1 MTDLADLEEQLRAL
15 GRSITIEPPADDLE
29 ERVLDRVLTLDRV
42 VTERPGPF
50 TRAWHWL
57 VQSRRRLVAMI
68 IAAVIIALG
77 LTPPVRA
84 TVLEWLRIGGVVIKT
99 APPAG
104 TSTSQTPQPPPTS
117 GPTMTVAEAQ
127 RLVDFPLSLPQGL
140 GTPARVGV
148 SDDRRVV
155 SMDWGS
161 DASGLHLDQFSG
173 ELSWVFVKRY
183 WEDVTPTVVGG
194 RDAVWLAKSHPI
206 VYVDRQGTER
216 TEQARIA
223 GPALVWQRTVGGSEV
238 TLRLEGN
245 VRLARALAIA
255 ESVR

>member
-1 MTDLADLEEQLRAL
+1 MIELGDLEEQLRAL
-15 GRSITIEPPADDLE
+15 GRSITVDPPADDLAK
-29 ERVLDRVLTLDRV
+29 RVLARVLA
-42 VTERPGPF
+42 ERPGPF
-50 TRAWHWL
+50 ARAWRWL
-57 VQSRRRLVAMI
+57 VRSRRRLVAMI
-68 IAAVIIALG
+68 IAALIIALG

-99 APPAG
+99 APFPATG
-104 TSTSQTPQPPPTS
+104 TSPNPAPPRAS
-117 GPTMTVAEAQ
+117 GPSMAVAEAQ
-127 RLVDFPLSLPQGL
+127 RLVDFPLGLPEEL

-161 DASGLHLDQFSG
+161 GAGQIHLDQFGG

-183 WEDVTPTVVGG
+183 WEDVTPTMVGG

-206 VYVDRQGTER
+206 VYVDRGGNER
-216 TEQARIA
+216 TEQARIS
-223 GPALVWQRTVGGSEV
+223 GPSLVWQRTVGQSEV
-238 TLRLEGN
+238 TLRLEGHMS
-245 VRLARALAIA
+245 LARALAIA

>member
-1 MTDLADLEEQLRAL
+1 MTDLTDLEEQLRAL
-15 GRSITIEPPADDLE
+15 GRSITIDPPADDLAE
-29 ERVLDRVLTLDRV
+29 RILARVLA
-42 VTERPGPF
+42 ERPGPF
-50 TRAWHWL
+50 QRAWHWL

-99 APPAG
+99 APSPATG
-104 TSTSQTPQPPPTS
+104 TSPSPQPPATN
-117 GPTMTVAEAQ
+117 GPTVTVTEAR
-127 RLVDFPLSLPQGL
+127 RLVDFPLGLPEEL
-140 GTPARVGV
+140 GTPTRAAV

-161 DASGLHLDQFSG
+161 GASRVHLDQFGG
-173 ELSWVFVKRY
+173 ELSWVFVKKY
-183 WEDVTPTVVGG
+183 SEDVTPTTVGG
-194 RDAVWLAKSHPI
+194 RDAVWLAKAHPI
-206 VYVDRQGTER
+206 VYVDRQGKER
-216 TEQARIA
+216 TEQARIS
-223 GPALVWQRTVGGSEV
+223 GPSLVWQRTLGGSEV

-245 VRLARALAIA
+245 VSLTRALVIA

>member
-1 MTDLADLEEQLRAL
+1 MIELGDLEEQLRAL
-15 GRSITIEPPADDLE
+15 GRSITVDPPADDLAK
-29 ERVLDRVLTLDRV
+29 RVLARVLA
-42 VTERPGPF
+42 ERPGPF
-50 TRAWHWL
+50 TRAWRWL
-57 VQSRRRLVAMI
+57 VRSRRRLVAMI
-68 IAAVIIALG
+68 IAALITALG

-99 APPAG
+99 APSPAG
-104 TSTSQTPQPPPTS
+104 SSPNPAPPRAS
-117 GPTMTVAEAQ
+117 GPSMAVADAQ
-127 RLVDFPLSLPQGL
+127 RLVDFPLGLPEEL

-161 DASGLHLDQFSG
+161 GAAQIHLDQFGG

-183 WEDVTPTVVGG
+183 WEDVTPTMVGG

-206 VYVDRQGTER
+206 VYVDRGGNER
-216 TEQARIA
+216 TEQARIS
-223 GPALVWQRTVGGSEV
+223 GPSLVWQRMVGQSEV

-245 VRLARALAIA
+245 VSLERALAIA
-255 ESVR
+255 ESMR

>member
-1 MTDLADLEEQLRAL
+1 MIELGDLEEQLRAL
-15 GRSITIEPPADDLE
+15 GRSITVDPPADDLAK
-29 ERVLDRVLTLDRV
+29 RVLARVLA
-42 VTERPGPF
+42 ERPGPF
-50 TRAWHWL
+50 ARAWRWL
-57 VQSRRRLVAMI
+57 VRSRRRLVAMI
-68 IAAVIIALG
+68 IAALIIALG

-99 APPAG
+99 APFPVTG
-104 TSTSQTPQPPPTS
+104 TSPNPAPPRAS
-117 GPTMTVAEAQ
+117 GSSMAVAEAQ
-127 RLVDFPLSLPQGL
+127 RLVDFPLGLPEEL

-161 DASGLHLDQFSG
+161 GAGQIHLDQYGG

-183 WEDVTPTVVGG
+183 WEDVTPTMVGG

-206 VYVDRQGTER
+206 VYVDRGGNER
-216 TEQARIA
+216 TEQARIS
-223 GPALVWQRTVGGSEV
+223 GPSLVWQRTVGQSEV
-238 TLRLEGN
+238 TLRLEGHMS
-245 VRLARALAIA
+245 LARALAIA

>member
-15 GRSITIEPPADDLE
+15 GRSITIESPADDLE
-29 ERVLDRVLTLDRV
+29 ERVLDRVLA
-42 VTERPGPF
+42 ERPGPF
-50 TRAWHWL
+50 RRAWRWL
-57 VQSRRRLVAMI
+57 VRSRRRLVAMI

-99 APPAG
+99 VPPPATG
-104 TSTSQTPQPPPTS
+104 ASPTPQPPPTS
-117 GPTMTVAEAQ
+117 GPTMAVAEAQ

-140 GTPARVGV
+140 GTPARVSV

-161 DASGLHLDQFSG
+161 GAAGVHLDQFGG

-183 WEDVTPTVVGG
+183 WEDVTPTTVGG
-194 RDAVWLAKSHPI
+194 REAVWLAKSHPI
-206 VYVDRQGTER
+206 VYVDRQGMER

-223 GPALVWQRTVGGSEV
+223 GPSLVWQRTVDGSEV

-245 VRLARALAIA
+245 VSLARALAIA
-255 ESVR
+255 GSVK

>member
-1 MTDLADLEEQLRAL
+1 MTDLADLDEQLRDL
-15 GRSITIEPPADDLE
+15 GRSINVAPPADDLA
-29 ERVLDRVLTLDRV
+29 ERVLARVLA
-42 VTERPGPF
+42 ERPGPIR
-50 TRAWHWL
+50 RAWHWL

-99 APPAG
+99 APPPPG
-104 TSTSQTPQPPPTS
+104 TSLTPQPPPTS
-117 GPTMTVAEAQ
+117 GATVSLAEAQ
-127 RLVDFPLSLPQGL
+127 RLVDFPLGVPDEL
-140 GTPARVGV
+140 GTPASVRV
-148 SDDRRVV
+148 SEDRRVV

-161 DASGLHLDQFSG
+161 RAARIHLDQFGG
-173 ELSWVFVKRY
+173 ELSWVFVKKY
-183 WEDVTPTVVGG
+183 WADVTPTAVGG

-206 VYVDRQGTER
+206 VYVDPSGAER
-216 TEQARIA
+216 TESARIA
-223 GPALVWQRTVGGSEV
+223 GPSLVWQRSASGGSEV

-245 VRLARALAIA
+245 VTLARALAIA